1 LGPVLILALVGGIWL
16 DEFVSGQAMPGG
28 LSSLLSGLGFDDG
41 RSGVDGA
48 RLWPPGLVVL
58 VAMLALAV
66 LGGREL
72 SRILIQNGI
81 EASRRVLVTAS
92 VLGLLVCGL
101 APESWSGPRG
111 GALVA
116 SAAVLSLLISL
127 VFHSRHRTVEGAV
140 ASAGGTLLA
149 FVYLGMMFG
158 FLLVLRREHSA
169 WVLLWVLAT
178 TKSCDIGAYFTGR
191 AIGRR
196 KLIPWLSPGK
206 TWEGLWGGMVFASGV
221 GAFGFWLLDWT
232 GVGAPGTLLAGAL
245 IGGVLALVGQAGDLI
260 ASLFKRDAGLKD
272 SGRSLP
278 GFGGV
283 LDVLDSV
290 LLAAPAAYWMLRV
303 V

>member
-1 LGPVLILALVGGIWL
+1 
-16 DEFVSGQAMPGG
+16 MPGW
-28 LSSLLSGLGFDDG
+28 LASLLTGLGFDDG
-41 RSGVDGA
+41 RMGVGGE

-58 VAMLALAV
+58 GGMLVLAV
-66 LGGREL
+66 IGGREL

-101 APESWSGPRG
+101 APESWSGPKG

-127 VFHSRHRTVEGAV
+127 AFHSRHRTVEGSV

-158 FLLVLRREHSA
+158 FLLAIRREHSA
-169 WVLLWVLAT
+169 WVLLWVLAA

-191 AIGRR
+191 AVGKR

-206 TWEGLWGGMVFASGV
+206 TWEGLWGGMVFAAGV
-221 GAFGFWLLDWT
+221 GACGFWVLDQS
-232 GVGAPGTLLAGAL
+232 GVGAPGSLWMGAVV
-245 IGGVLALVGQAGDLI
+245 GGVLALVGQAGDLI

-290 LLAAPAAYWMLRV
+290 LLAAPAAYWLLMLM
-303 V
+303 